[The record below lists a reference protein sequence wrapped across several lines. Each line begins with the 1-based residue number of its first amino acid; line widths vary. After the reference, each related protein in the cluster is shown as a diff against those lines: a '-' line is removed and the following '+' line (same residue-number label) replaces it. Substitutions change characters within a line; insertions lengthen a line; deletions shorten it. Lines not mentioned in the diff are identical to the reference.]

1 MEPVR
6 LLLNYTAK
14 NIFKYATKFESH
26 IEDRFVVSVFI
37 QTWTLEP
44 FFSQSPVAE
53 TMWKDAGRRLKYWE
67 QLSPYKHYNLIPQTL
82 YF

>member
-37 QTWTLEP
+37 QT
-44 FFSQSPVAE
+44 
-53 TMWKDAGRRLKYWE
+53 
-67 QLSPYKHYNLIPQTL
+67 
-82 YF
+82 